1 MGLCMTSHDDSRAV
15 LVTGGNGRLGR
26 LLVENLRENGTR
38 VVSLARTRP
47 EGAHAD
53 DVQVD
58 LTDAPSVRDV
68 VMAANADVL
77 VHLASVLR
85 GADVIRENE
94 RIDTT
99 VAAAA
104 MDADIDHIVLASSG
118 SVYGTRS
125 MAARTEESPLDPS
138 TPYAQSKL
146 RTERIFRELIEHD
159 RAETLLAL
167 RIFNLS
173 GPRFP
178 DSLVQRLIRA
188 DAEHPVSVTGADTFV
203 RDYMYQDDLITILRK
218 AIRLRKLGSHVVNV
232 GTGRAV
238 TTRELLT
245 TLEIEPAAYVE
256 TPGKPNSSWADNSR
270 MIQLFDVELRA
281 KPDRSWDSI
290 DK

>member
-1 MGLCMTSHDDSRAV
+1 MTSHDDSRTV

-26 LLVENLRENGTR
+26 LFVEDLRESGTR

-47 EGAHAD
+47 EGAHVD

-58 LTDAPSVRDV
+58 LTDAPSVRNV
-68 VMAANADVL
+68 VVAANAGVL

-85 GADVIRENE
+85 GTDVIRDNE

-99 VAAAA
+99 VAAAV
-104 MDADIDHIVLASSG
+104 MEADIDHIVLASSG

-125 MAARTEESPLDPS
+125 MAARTEDSPLDAS
-138 TPYAQSKL
+138 TPYARSKL
-146 RTERIFRELIEHD
+146 RTESIFRDVLEYD
-159 RAETLLAL
+159 GAGTLLAL

-188 DAEHPVSVTGADTFV
+188 DAKHPVSVTGADTFV
-203 RDYMYQDDLITILRK
+203 RDYMYQDDLVAILRK
-218 AIRLRKLGSHVVNV
+218 AIRLRRPGTQVVNV
-232 GTGRAV
+232 GTGYAV

-245 TLEIEPAAYVE
+245 TLEIEPDAYVE
-256 TPGKPNSSWADNSR
+256 TSGEVNSSWADNSR
-270 MIQLFDVELRA
+270 MIQLFGVVPRP
-281 KPDRSWDSI
+281 KPDRSWDSVSE
-290 DK
+290 